1 MRFKTFIQFFEDRR
15 KVYELLIGLG
25 LLCVLTIFAA
35 ARFLDPFEM
44 LFFDLHFKLRGERV
58 FPKQIMVAGVDEASL
73 DAFGRW
79 PWSRDKHAKLMDILN
94 HPSFR
99 PKSIAFDMLFE
110 ERDPNSPKGDED
122 LIYRTKEFGGKIFM
136 SYFFEKS
143 PNAVYA
149 ERYERHPEKE
159 KRLEDFA
166 LPNVISMPEDLEQ
179 YEKVSLPFL
188 ELAEKS
194 QLAFVNT
201 PADTDGRTRRAQLLA
216 RYQGKIYPSEDLL
229 IALDF
234 WGASVKDVT
243 VEKRAIRIK
252 TQTAGERIIPI
263 NSKGELLINYYASSE
278 KLPTVSYL
286 AVLDAGKAWMQ
297 GGKPELLRG
306 LKDKIL
312 LVGVSALGIGDR
324 RTTPFYRYEPGV
336 TLHAQVIANIV
347 ENKFLMRLPVG
358 YSIAALWL
366 LGLAVIYATMLSTIH
381 RSLPLG
387 LFLMASYFLYTH
399 IFFLQGKWLDFAV
412 QALSLVIVFI
422 GITSFR
428 YFTALEE
435 LKRTQD
441 QLIQSAK
448 MASLGE
454 LSSGIAHEFRNI
466 LNAVNLNVECVLRP
480 DLPPEKVQK
489 YSDMLR
495 RIMTSSNQILEGL
508 LMFSRQSQSAKT
520 KGNLKV
526 AVQDTLLILEKEM
539 MRHQISLE
547 TDLKDIPE
555 IPFDRGQVSQVVM
568 NMVNNSRDA
577 LKDRPNKQ
585 VKISLAEENTM
596 IRLDIADN
604 GSGIPPQVLKRLFQ
618 PFVTSKPAGKGTGL
632 GLSVCHGIIRNHGG
646 DIKVTTAQDK
656 GTTWHIYLPKS

>member
-1 MRFKTFIQFFEDRR
+1 MRVKTLIQFFEDRR
-15 KVYELLIGLG
+15 KIYELSIGLA
-25 LLCVLTIFAA
+25 LLVILSFFVLS
-35 ARFLDPFEM
+35 RFLDPFEM
-44 LFFDLHFKLRGERV
+44 LFFDLHFKIRGARA
-58 FPKQIMVAGVDEASL
+58 FPQEIMVAGVDEASL

-79 PWSRDKHAKLMDILN
+79 PWSRDKHAKLMDLLN
-94 HPSFR
+94 HQSFR

-110 ERDPNSPKGDED
+110 DRDTHSPRGDED
-122 LIYRTKEFGGKIFM
+122 LIYRAKEFKGKIFM
-136 SYFFEKS
+136 AYFFEKS
-143 PNAVYA
+143 PNPVYA

-159 KRLEDFA
+159 KRLEEFA
-166 LPNVISMPEDLEQ
+166 LPPSSNLPEHLEE

-188 ELAEKS
+188 ELAQRSE
-194 QLAFVNT
+194 LAFVNT
-201 PADTDGRTRRAQLLA
+201 PADDDGRTRRAQLLA
-216 RYQGKIYPSEDLL
+216 KYRGNIYPSEDLL
-229 IALDF
+229 IALDY

-243 VEKRAIRIK
+243 VDKRAIRIK
-252 TQTAGERIIPI
+252 TLHHGERVIPV

-278 KLPTVSYL
+278 DLPAVSYL
-286 AVLDAGKAWMQ
+286 GILDAGKGWMQ
-297 GGKPELLRG
+297 GKKPELLIN

-312 LVGVSALGIGDR
+312 LVGVTALGIGDR

-336 TLHAQVIANIV
+336 NLHAQVIANIV
-347 ENKFLMRLPVG
+347 ENVFLMRLSPG
-358 YSIAALWL
+358 YSLAALWA
-366 LGLAVIYATMLSTIH
+366 LGLAVIYATMLLKIH
-381 RSLPLG
+381 RCLPMI
-387 LFLMASYFLYTH
+387 LFLMGSYFLFTH
-399 IFFLQGKWLDFAV
+399 ILFLQGKWLDFAV
-412 QALSLVIVFI
+412 QALSLVIIFI

-435 LKRTQD
+435 LKRTQE

-480 DLPPEKVQK
+480 DLPPERVQK
-489 YSDMLR
+489 YSEMLR
-495 RIMTSSNQILEGL
+495 RIMKSSNEILEGL

-520 KGNLKV
+520 PGNLKI
-526 AVQDTLLILEKEM
+526 AVQDTLLILEKEL
-539 MRHQISLE
+539 MRHQIHLE
-547 TDLKDIPE
+547 TDLKDLPDVA
-555 IPFDRGQVSQVVM
+555 FDRGQVSQVLM

-585 VKISLAEENTM
+585 IKISLNEENAM

-618 PFVTSKPAGKGTGL
+618 PFVTSKPPGKGTGL
-632 GLSVCHGIIRNHGG
+632 GLSVCHGIIKNHGG

-656 GTTWHIYLPKS
+656 GTTWHIYLPKR